1 MFQPTVGTEE
11 MSAKTFPVAHGWDLS
26 GVAFVSSS
34 DFRQI
39 AFRSEAGKAERLF
52 RAAVSAFCSLTRPSR
67 REIAQLE
74 DLTLPLFDLVSI
86 DARRYVSAALS
97 ECEHAPPALVR
108 RLCEE
113 PVEVAAALLVR
124 SPVLRDVD
132 LIALIGRH
140 GIRHARAIARRPN
153 LNPAIADL
161 IRALERPTLVQSREP
176 EFERR
181 EMAEKPTDEA
191 SDDTSGSPKGMRVE
205 MARRQLQTI
214 MVAAETGRSDV
225 SVLEI
230 HARLRETA
238 LSGNLALFQAAIAGA
253 LDLDIHTA
261 RAITVT
267 TSYMPLISA
276 LPALDLGEDQAFV
289 IAAVLFASN
298 FTGPEA
304 VRLFFDRYRL
314 LSRETALE
322 RINTWK
328 ANAAGATN
336 STSAQATQ
344 AASIPLRVRAS

>member
-1 MFQPTVGTEE
+1 
-11 MSAKTFPVAHGWDLS
+11 MSARTFLVLRGLDLS

-39 AFRSEAGKAERLF
+39 AFKSEAGKAERLF

-74 DLTLPLFDLVSI
+74 DLTLPLFDFVSV

-140 GIRHARAIARRPN
+140 GIRHARAIARRPD

-161 IRALERPTLVQSREP
+161 IRALERPMLVRSRGP
-176 EFERR
+176 EGERR
-181 EMAEKPTDEA
+181 ETPEKPTNEA
-191 SDDTSGSPKGMRVE
+191 LDNASASPKGMRAE

-214 MVAAETGRSDV
+214 MVAAETGRSDA
-225 SVLEI
+225 SASEI
-230 HARLRETA
+230 HARLRKTA

-253 LDLDIHTA
+253 LDLDVHTA
-261 RAITVT
+261 RSITAT
-267 TSYMPLISA
+267 TSYMPLMSA
-276 LPALDLGEDQAFV
+276 LRALDIGEDQAFV
-289 IAAVLFASN
+289 IVAAAFASN

-304 VRLFFDRYRL
+304 VRLFLDRYRL

-322 RINTWK
+322 RVNTWK
-328 ANAAGATN
+328 SNAAGASAAN
-336 STSAQATQ
+336 SSTAQATQ
-344 AASIPLRVRAS
+344 AATQLDASILQRVRAS

>member
-1 MFQPTVGTEE
+1 
-11 MSAKTFPVAHGWDLS
+11 MSAKAFPVLHGQDLS

-34 DFRQI
+34 DFRHI

-74 DLTLPLFDLVSI
+74 DLTLPLFDFVSV

-113 PVEVAAALLVR
+113 PVEVAAPLLVR

-140 GIRHARAIARRPN
+140 GIRHARAIARRAN

-161 IRALERPTLVQSREP
+161 VRALERPTLVRSRGTEG
-176 EFERR
+176 ERHDVPAKR
-181 EMAEKPTDEA
+181 TEAA
-191 SDDTSGSPKGMRVE
+191 SDEVSASPKGMRAE
-205 MARRQLQTI
+205 MARRQLQT
-214 MVAAETGRSDV
+214 MMAAAETGRSGA
-225 SVLEI
+225 SASEI

-238 LSGNLALFQAAIAGA
+238 LSGNLALFQAALAGA
-253 LDLDIHTA
+253 LDLDVHTA
-261 RAITVT
+261 RSITAT
-267 TSYMPLISA
+267 TSYMPLMSA
-276 LPALDLGEDQAFV
+276 LRALDLGEDQAFV
-289 IAAVLFASN
+289 IVAAAFASN

-304 VRLFFDRYRL
+304 VRLFLDRYRL
-314 LSRETALE
+314 LSPGTAQE
-322 RINTWK
+322 RVRAWR
-328 ANAAGATN
+328 ANAAPVAN
-336 STSAQATQ
+336 Q
-344 AASIPLRVRAS
+344 AAPRSDADLPRRVRAS